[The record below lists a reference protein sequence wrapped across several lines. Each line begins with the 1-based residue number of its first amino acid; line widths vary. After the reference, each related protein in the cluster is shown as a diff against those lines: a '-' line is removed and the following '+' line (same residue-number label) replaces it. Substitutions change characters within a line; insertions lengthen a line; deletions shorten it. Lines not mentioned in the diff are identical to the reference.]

1 MAALYGLQM
10 EAFTSSE
17 TNDVQKWIDEKS
29 FTSPNFKYWTLGIEL
44 ILKFLVFIRSIREA
58 NFELFVKCLTGWVGW
73 FFIFDHHNY
82 ARYVPVQLADFSYIK
97 SERPE
102 SYEHLVKGVFTANK
116 TKKRFSAIHLDQ
128 NHEPM
133 NDTLKHS
140 GGYNWSNRKPASS
153 ETILNLRTACVSTL
167 SIL

>member
-1 MAALYGLQM
+1 MEVTSPDLLVSSSVMSCDKAFLAGSHITKTRYLYQVTVAGLYGLQM

-58 NFELFVKCLTGWVGW
+58 NFELFVKCLTEWVGW

-82 ARYVPVQLADFSYIK
+82 ARYVIMQD
-97 SERPE
+97 
-102 SYEHLVKGVFTANK
+102 
-116 TKKRFSAIHLDQ
+116 
-128 NHEPM
+128 M
-133 NDTLKHS
+133 
-140 GGYNWSNRKPASS
+140 
-153 ETILNLRTACVSTL
+153 
-167 SIL
+167 